1 MFILFFYRVQHEY
14 YAHEPCNNTVD
25 ETSLVHGGVKVFCLK
40 TVVYGKGI
48 IPDQYDLALTA
59 RSCHVHKG
67 GFPVTQDLFWY
78 PEFFQEIL
86 LLFEV

>member
-40 TVVYGKGI
+40 TVAYRKGI
-48 IPDQYDLALTA
+48 IPDQYDMALTA
-59 RSCHVHKG
+59 LSFLTSPRTSHYSRGHKVMSSCSIQHLCG
-67 GFPVTQDLFWY
+67 G
-78 PEFFQEIL
+78 
-86 LLFEV
+86 